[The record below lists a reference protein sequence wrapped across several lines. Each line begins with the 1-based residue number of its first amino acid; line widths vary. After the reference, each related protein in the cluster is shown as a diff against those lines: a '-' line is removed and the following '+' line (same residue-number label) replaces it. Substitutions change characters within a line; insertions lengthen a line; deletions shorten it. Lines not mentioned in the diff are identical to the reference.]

1 MSHSKHIAS
10 LQRRNFL
17 KMIGKAGLSVPLLQ
31 ASSLGAGMLLSRQAM
46 ANEAS
51 PRKVIFVYIPDG
63 TPNGASNSFLPDQN
77 LNLKVCSAP
86 LEDVKNECV
95 FCKGVEIIGG
105 GGHSGAQRVLGAF
118 AKDVNVSIDLALE
131 ETVGAVSPVA
141 SLRLGVRTRN
151 LNPISARSFTPS
163 TDFQDNPQ
171 AAFERLF
178 GGAVDASPIGLK
190 RDKKIQE
197 FNLAALEKIKTKLG
211 SYELQ
216 RLKQHQAAI
225 EKMQTELNK
234 AATGLVPL
242 GCSNPVYNPGNL
254 SDEQVDSEFTNLF
267 ALQTENAILALKCNI
282 TRVVTLQMGSDAA
295 DFTATGFSEQYHS
308 AIHGGSF
315 DNYAAYRAYFTER
328 VAHLIKR
335 LQEEPD
341 PDGGKLIDSTLV
353 VQVTDMGDG
362 SAHTADDAAFMLAGG
377 GSAVNRGTIVDVP
390 NHHRLLDTVAQYMGV
405 YNEIGKYDPDGLPVS
420 EILA

>member
-1 MSHSKHIAS
+1 MSHTKDVAS
-10 LQRRNFL
+10 PQRRNFL
-17 KMIGKAGLSVPLLQ
+17 KFIGKMGLSVPLLQ
-31 ASSLGAGMLLSRQAM
+31 ASSLGAGMLLTRQAM
-46 ANEAS
+46 ADENS
-51 PRKVIFVYIPDG
+51 LRKVIFIYIPDG
-63 TPNGASNSFLPDQN
+63 TPNGASNSFLPDEN
-77 LNLKVCSAP
+77 LELKVCSAP

-95 FCKGVEIIGG
+95 FFKDVEIIGG

-118 AKDVNVSIDLALE
+118 AKGVSGSIDLALE

-151 LNPISARSFTPS
+151 LNPISGRSFSGS

-178 GGAVDASPIGLK
+178 GGSVDPSPIGLK
-190 RDKKIQE
+190 RDKKLQE
-197 FNLAALEKIKTKLG
+197 LNLAALEAIKTKLG

-216 RLKQHQAAI
+216 RLEQHQAAI
-225 EKMQTELNK
+225 EKMQADLNNS
-234 AATGLVPL
+234 ATDLVPM
-242 GCSNPVYNPGNL
+242 GCSNPVYNPDNL

-295 DFTATGFSEQYHS
+295 DFSVTGFSEQYHS

-328 VAHLIKR
+328 VAHLIRR
-335 LQEEPD
+335 LKEEDD
-341 PDGGKLIDSTLV
+341 PAGGKLIDSTLV

-362 SAHTADDAAFMLAGG
+362 SSHTATDAAFMFAGG
-377 GSAVNRGTIVDVP
+377 GSAVNRGSIVSVP
-390 NHHRLLDTVAQYMGV
+390 NHFRLLDTVAQYMGV
-405 YNEIGKYDPDGLPVS
+405 YGVIGGYDSNGPASG
-420 EILA
+420 ILT

>member
-1 MSHSKHIAS
+1 MSHAKDVAS
-10 LQRRNFL
+10 PQRRNFL
-17 KMIGKAGLSVPLLQ
+17 KFIGKIGLSAPLLQ
-31 ASSLGAGMLLSRQAM
+31 ASSLGAGLLLSRQAM
-46 ANEAS
+46 ANENS
-51 PRKVIFVYIPDG
+51 LRKVIFVYIPDG
-63 TPNGASNSFLPDQN
+63 TPNGASNSFLPDEN
-77 LNLKVCSAP
+77 LELKVCSAP

-95 FCKGVEIIGG
+95 FLKDVEIIGG

-118 AKDVNVSIDLALE
+118 AEGVSGSIDLALE
-131 ETVGAVSPVA
+131 ETAGAVSPVA

-151 LNPISARSFTPS
+151 LNPISGRSFSGS

-178 GGAVDASPIGLK
+178 GGAVDPSPIGLK
-190 RDKKIQE
+190 RDKKVQE
-197 FNLAALEKIKTKLG
+197 FNLAALEKIKTRLG

-216 RLKQHQAAI
+216 RLEQHQVAI
-225 EKMQTELNK
+225 EKLQADLNN
-234 AATGLVPL
+234 AATGLVPM

-282 TRVVTLQMGSDAA
+282 TRIVTMQMGSDSA

-335 LQEEPD
+335 LQEEDD
-341 PDGGKLIDSTLV
+341 PAGGKLIDSTLV

-362 SAHTADDAAFMLAGG
+362 GAHTATDAAFILAGG
-377 GSAVNRGTIVDVP
+377 GSAVKRGKIFNVP

-405 YNEIGKYDPDGLPVS
+405 YGVIGRYDPNGPVS
-420 EILA
+420 GILT